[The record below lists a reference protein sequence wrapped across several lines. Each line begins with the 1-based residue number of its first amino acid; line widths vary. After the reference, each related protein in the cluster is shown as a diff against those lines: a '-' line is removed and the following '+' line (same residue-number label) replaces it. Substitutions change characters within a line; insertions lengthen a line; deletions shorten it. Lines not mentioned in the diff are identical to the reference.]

1 LNVFLIQAAF
11 MYYRRKERGED
22 VDFTP
27 EELASCM
34 KNQSPGMAPIRSIDF
49 RFS

>member
-1 LNVFLIQAAF
+1 

-22 VDFTP
+22 VDFSA

-34 KNQSPGMAPIRSIDF
+34 NNQKPGIVPSLVATEV

>member
-1 LNVFLIQAAF
+1 

-34 KNQSPGMAPIRSIDF
+34 NNQKPGILSLLSRS
-49 RFS
+49 

>member
-1 LNVFLIQAAF
+1 

-27 EELASCM
+27 EELTSCM
-34 KNQSPGMAPIRSIDF
+34 NNQTPGILSLL
-49 RFS
+49 SQS

>member
-1 LNVFLIQAAF
+1 

-27 EELASCM
+27 EELSSCM
-34 KNQSPGMAPIRSIDF
+34 NNQKPGKNLPRLF
-49 RFS
+49 RFSCKQGLPT

>member
-1 LNVFLIQAAF
+1 MQAAF

-27 EELASCM
+27 EELSSCL
-34 KNQSPGMAPIRSIDF
+34 KNQKPGKF
-49 RFS
+49 HTKQN

>member
-1 LNVFLIQAAF
+1 

-27 EELASCM
+27 EELTSCM
-34 KNQSPGMAPIRSIDF
+34 NNQQPGNPFFVPSSHTN

>member
-1 LNVFLIQAAF
+1 

-22 VDFTP
+22 VDFSS
-27 EELASCM
+27 EELTSCM
-34 KNQSPGMAPIRSIDF
+34 NNQKPGILPSPLAIEV